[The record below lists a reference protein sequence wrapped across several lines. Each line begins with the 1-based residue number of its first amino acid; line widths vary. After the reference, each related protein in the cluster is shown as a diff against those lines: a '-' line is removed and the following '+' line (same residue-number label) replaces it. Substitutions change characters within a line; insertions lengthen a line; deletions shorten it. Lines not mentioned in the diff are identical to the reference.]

1 MAMEFHQLA
10 LAAHVA
16 QLQNKK
22 PSLSFY
28 VHIVSIALSIPPI
41 FLDHLLPKKN
51 RYTDYTIVKLSI
63 VNFVISLPIFY

>member
-22 PSLSFY
+22 LNLSFY
-28 VHIVSIALSIPPI
+28 ARTVSIVPSIPPI
-41 FLDHLLPKKN
+41 FLDHLLPKK
-51 RYTDYTIVKLSI
+51 
-63 VNFVISLPIFY
+63 